1 MGYYLGGYYLIRQK
15 PIDFGSQLHKT
26 VFTCSNCIN
35 ESLLDDWSYSW
46 TTNNNSEIENI
57 KIEYHLSD
65 ENIKAIRQW
74 VDKAFNEKRI
84 GWINIFNDLVT
95 AKEFRDT
102 FFSHFS
108 DVLLIG
114 VYFSEMEITD
124 LLTDFK
130 PREENYV
137 QLGLYE
143 NLMNKIPEVESAR
156 ETFIGF
162 DIIGIEMDGSHHTFH
177 CHDISAVLVEKFGLE
192 TNEFGLFKEIEN
204 VQSIAKYMNA
214 DENGYE
220 PVPWFVCKE
229 KLVKG

>member
-1 MGYYLGGYYLIRQK
+1 MAYYLGGYYLIRQK
-15 PIDFGSQLHKT
+15 PIDFGSHVHKT

-57 KIEYHLSD
+57 KSEYHLSD
-65 ENIKAIRQW
+65 ENIKSIRQW

-84 GWINIFNDLVT
+84 GWINVFNDLGT

-102 FFSHFS
+102 FFSHIS
-108 DVLLIG
+108 DIRLIG
-114 VYFSEMEITD
+114 VYFAEPEISD
-124 LLTDFK
+124 LITEFK
-130 PREENYV
+130 PRDENFG

-143 NLMNKIPEVESAR
+143 NLMNRTPEVESAR

-162 DIIGIEMDGSHHTFH
+162 DIIGIEMDGGYHTFH
-177 CHDISAVLVEKFGLE
+177 CHDISADLVEKFGLE
-192 TNEFGLFKEIEN
+192 PNEYGLFKEIEDM
-204 VQSIAKYMNA
+204 QSIGRYMN
-214 DENGYE
+214 DEENGYE

-229 KLVKG
+229 KLVT